1 MKLKVEK
8 TLYFVGAGGIGMANL
23 VRYYL
28 AHGAHVAGYDRAPSE
43 LTHALEQEGLVF
55 TDVADRN
62 EIPAEFRDPKE
73 TLVVYTPAVPA
84 DNDILRYFRENGF
97 TVIKRAALLG
107 RITDHTDGICVA
119 GSHGKTTTSSMIA
132 NILRGSKEGCSAFL
146 GGILRNTNSNLVL
159 DEKSRYSVVEADEY
173 DRSFHH
179 LHPWIAVV
187 TSTDPDHLDIYG
199 DEEHYLEAFSIFT
212 SLIRPGGHL
221 LVHTGLKFKPAV
233 GPGVTVAT
241 YSHGSEGDWHAED
254 ITYGEG
260 TLTFTLVGPGGIRI
274 EGLNPGVPV
283 EINVDNAVAAAAAA
297 IMAGASQE
305 DVRHG
310 LDSFRGA
317 KRRFEIWNDGRDGSP
332 VLIDDYAHSP
342 NEIRAS
348 IESVRRLFPGREIA
362 VVFQPHLYTR
372 TRDFAPDFA
381 QALSCCDRL
390 IMPEIYP
397 ARELPIPGISTHT
410 ILDAV
415 NGPGKTYC
423 ERKDLLNL
431 IKNSNFDVLMTLGA
445 ADIDRLLPDIS
456 CILKEK
462 KASKRNG

>member
-43 LTHALEQEGLVF
+43 LTRALEQEGLLF

-146 GGILRNTNSNLVL
+146 GGILRNTKSNLVL

-199 DEEHYLEAFSIFT
+199 DEKHYLEAFSIFT

-241 YSHGSEGDWHAED
+241 YSHGSEGDWHAEN

-297 IMAGASQE
+297 IMAGASEE
-305 DVRHG
+305 DVRRG

-348 IESVRRLFPGREIA
+348 IESVRRLFPGHEIA

-381 QALSCCDRL
+381 QALGGCDRL

-415 NGPGKTYC
+415 NGPEKTYC

-456 CILKEK
+456 RILKEK